1 MKHLRRARG
10 CGCIFAAV
18 SLARAPTTTRSSARP
33 GGHPLLSPEAAALT
47 KGQLEPG
54 PRPRQPP
61 APGSTYRW
69 CRETP
74 KPRRPRSGPGGR
86 LGRGRR
92 PVSPAG
98 TWRRCASRWKGMV
111 GVCDSAKRRAE
122 RRLLETEGR
131 NHRLR
136 TEARRREGSAS
147 CPRHGAAFFPAR
159 ERPRL
164 GLGGEAWE
172 SDSWGRERR
181 AGRR

>member
-98 TWRRCASRWKGMV
+98 TWRRCASGLEGDGRGLRQRQTKSWKTTAGN
-111 GVCDSAKRRAE
+111 GGKEPPTQDWGEEE
-122 RRLLETEGR
+122 RGQRIM
-131 NHRLR
+131 
-136 TEARRREGSAS
+136 
-147 CPRHGAAFFPAR
+147 P
-159 ERPRL
+159 
-164 GLGGEAWE
+164 
-172 SDSWGRERR
+172 
-181 AGRR
+181 